1 MKTVQIDAAGK
12 TLGRVATAAA
22 HVLLGKDEPTFAK
35 NVVAQVRLEILNANQ
50 IKLPASRLQEST
62 FKRYSGYP
70 GGLKV
75 ITLEKM
81 KESKGMTEVVA
92 LTIKGMI
99 PNNRLKKDRLKNLV
113 VHA

>member
-50 IKLPASRLQEST
+50 IKLPASRLQDST

-70 GGLKV
+70 GGLRFDS
-75 ITLEKM
+75 LEKVLE
-81 KESKGMTEVVA
+81 KKGIQEV
-92 LTIKGMI
+92 IKRAVNGML
-99 PNNRLKKDRLKNLV
+99 PKNKLHFRLFDFR
-113 VHA
+113 